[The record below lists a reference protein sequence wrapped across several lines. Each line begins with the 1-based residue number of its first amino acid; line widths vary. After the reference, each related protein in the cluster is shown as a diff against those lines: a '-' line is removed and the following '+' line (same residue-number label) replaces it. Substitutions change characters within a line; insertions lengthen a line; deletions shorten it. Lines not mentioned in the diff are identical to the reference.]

1 MTLQIFL
8 LCISPNDPARDVK
21 SWAKANTGR
30 PFTFPKPVTTPSAGI
45 STCSMPKLTHRCVTK
60 ISVSRKVPG
69 SKNRSSRSRAVSL
82 PLARCFSTALAPPIP
97 LICPSF
103 SFNSRIFS
111 ATVFIGGSS
120 STKSMLQ
127 VCCIGADRCVRPG
140 RTLRGAPTKDENYLF
155 ECNPAKTTGIDIKK
169 AYREAAQM
177 EIGQS
182 MICLSEIFLQGGWR
196 PGLRDPRAGSGGQ
209 NATARHCSAG

>member
-30 PFTFPKPVTTPSAGI
+30 PFTWPKPVTTPSAGI
-45 STCSMPKLTHRCVTK
+45 STCSMPKLTHRCFTK

-69 SKNRSSRSRAVSL
+69 SKNRSRRSRAVSL
-82 PLARCFSTALAPPIP
+82 PLKRCFSTALAPPIP

-111 ATVFIGGSS
+111 ATVFIRRF
-120 STKSMLQ
+120 LFNQ
-127 VCCIGADRCVRPG
+127 
-140 RTLRGAPTKDENYLF
+140 NYAAGFL
-155 ECNPAKTTGIDIKK
+155 CGDGPAG
-169 AYREAAQM
+169 
-177 EIGQS
+177 
-182 MICLSEIFLQGGWR
+182 
-196 PGLRDPRAGSGGQ
+196 PPRAQ
-209 NATARHCSAG
+209 T